1 MGQDQELEG
10 EFSVGSAESD
20 IFSLDSMYGT
30 NIYIY
35 IYAAPLTPLA
45 PPQLIGIFGIHGA
58 SDTISLDF

>member
-35 IYAAPLTPLA
+35 ICRPIDSPGTTP
-45 PPQLIGIFGIHGA
+45 IDWYIWHTW
-58 SDTISLDF
+58 SV